1 MKKALLLRSR
11 RSRSGGENRSL
22 SRSKSY
28 TYCPYSFG
36 HARKRIGYYSSE
48 WRMHVSGRRKY

>member
-11 RSRSGGENRSL
+11 KSRSGNENRSL
-22 SRSKSY
+22 SRSKTY

-36 HARKRIGYYSSE
+36 RARKHVGYYSSE
-48 WRMHVSGRRKY
+48 WRMHVNGHRRY